1 MAGELDGRQGGS
13 RARGRTRGS
22 RHLRVLVTGCGRSG
36 TRYLSFVLRR
46 LGLDV
51 GHERIGRDGVISWAL
66 AVDDAAPP
74 WGPRGRDLS
83 FDVVLHQVR
92 EPVRVMNS
100 TVTFRDESWRFIA
113 RHVPCPAGAPL
124 PLRAAAYWYHWNV
137 AAERHA
143 SLTYRIED
151 LPRALPEI
159 CRRLDVPCDPSVLQ
173 RVPTDVN
180 TRSAGRLLHLAEE
193 GCERLHIGLPAWA
206 RRTLTRHAA
215 AATVTFG
222 LDDVRALDP
231 ELCDLVAEKA
241 RAYGY
246 EL

>member
-1 MAGELDGRQGGS
+1 MGGLREGT
-13 RARGRTRGS
+13 RARGRTQRP

-92 EPVRVMNS
+92 EPLRVMNS
-100 TVTFRDESWRFIA
+100 TVTFREESWRFIA
-113 RHVPCPAGAPL
+113 RHVPYRAGAPL

-159 CRRLDVPCDPSVLQ
+159 CRLLEVACDPSVLQ

-193 GCERLHIGLPAWA
+193 GCERLHLELPAWA
-206 RRTLTRHAA
+206 RRTFTRPP
-215 AATVTFG
+215 AATPVTFG
-222 LDDVRALDP
+222 LDDVRALDA
-231 ELCDLVAEKA
+231 ELCDLVVEKA

-246 EL
+246 PL